1 LSTIVDAQVYFG
13 ILVSNP
19 PPRRHLEAQVNK
31 PLSTIR
37 REKRAEARSLLLNA
51 SPEQTSYW
59 REEYETHEQYTDRML
74 RHIEACPISALAV
87 MGAH

>member
-1 LSTIVDAQVYFG
+1 MLDIESSGPDYGHQAG
-13 ILVSNP
+13 L
-19 PPRRHLEAQVNK
+19 PRRLEAQVNTK
-31 PLSTIR
+31 PLSTLR
-37 REKRAEARSLLLNA
+37 REKRAEAVARLMNA

-87 MGAH
+87 MGH